1 MSSSRIALT
10 LLMQAAAS
18 GDRTA
23 ANDLFSLVYDELR
36 RLAGGQMKL
45 ESRQTLQSTAL
56 VHEVWLKLIGNQ
68 AAPEWKSR
76 THFFSAAAQAMRR
89 ILVDA
94 ARTRKRIKRGG
105 DNQQFEIRDDDLI
118 SDNDEE
124 LLALDEALE
133 LLRAHD
139 PVKADLVS
147 LRFFAGLTNKQAA
160 EQLDISTAT
169 AERYW
174 AYSKAWLR
182 ARMDS

>member
-1 MSSSRIALT
+1 
-10 LLMQAAAS
+10 
-18 GDRTA
+18 
-23 ANDLFSLVYDELR
+23 
-36 RLAGGQMKL
+36 
-45 ESRQTLQSTAL
+45 
-56 VHEVWLKLIGNQ
+56 
-68 AAPEWKSR
+68 
-76 THFFSAAAQAMRR
+76 MRR